1 MGFFS
6 KLVILT
12 LAALAFLYVKTNFF
26 DSQPIKVEKKLVV
39 EEVVVPQV
47 KKQSQQVS
55 KRIEEKSQSKVEKVT
70 KKSEEKVVQKP
81 TVTVYFLG
89 MDKNKAGVFKK
100 VQRDLPQGQSKL
112 IFALNQLIA
121 GPTSYEKQLG
131 VFSEIP
137 KNVKI
142 LGVVESKNKIV
153 INVTG
158 NIQNGGGAD
167 SLYSRMKQLIKTVL
181 ANSPNKP
188 VYLYI
193 DGKQA
198 EVLGGEGIM
207 ISQPL
212 KENSLDG

>member
-12 LAALAFLYVKTNFF
+12 LAALAFLYIKTNFF
-26 DSQPIKVEKKLVV
+26 DTQPIKVEKKLVV
-39 EEVVVPQV
+39 EEVVAPQQAKKTV
-47 KKQSQQVS
+47 VQKSEKKQSP
-55 KRIEEKSQSKVEKVT
+55 KVEKKT
-70 KKSEEKVVQKP
+70 QKTEEKAVLKP
-81 TVTVYFLG
+81 MVTVYFLG
-89 MDKNKAGVFKK
+89 VDKNKTALFKK
-100 VQRDLPQGQSKL
+100 VQRELPSGQSKL

-121 GPTSYEKQLG
+121 GPTPYEKQLG

-153 INVTG
+153 VNVTG
-158 NIQNGGGAD
+158 NIQTGGGAD
-167 SLYSRMKQLIKTVL
+167 SLYSRMKQLIKTAL
-181 ANSPNKP
+181 ANCPDKP
-188 VYLYI
+188 IYLYI